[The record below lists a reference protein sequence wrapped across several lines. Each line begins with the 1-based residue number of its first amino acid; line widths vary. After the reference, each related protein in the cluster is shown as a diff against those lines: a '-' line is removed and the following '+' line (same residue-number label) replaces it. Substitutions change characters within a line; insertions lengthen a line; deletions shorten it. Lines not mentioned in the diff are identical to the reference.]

1 LVTSRRLNSEEERI
15 LRLLLTSEVE
25 EQRVL
30 LAQLPLA
37 RVTRQWVEGLP
48 SVDIEVDPSAPRAV
62 STERVLSLEGQVTT
76 EDGEPS
82 GLILV
87 WLENGA
93 LSGIEYAW
101 YSDKPPTN
109 WPDDE
114 RISIEVRRT

>member
-1 LVTSRRLNSEEERI
+1 VTSRRLNSEEERI